1 MEKIT
6 LDTKD
11 KAKNTVGGADKKS
24 APVNLNTSKIGTGKT
39 TAKKVE
45 AAIIEEKDLVNEN
58 KNKSS
63 ASNSKE
69 QPVNSAKESSTNSDK
84 SKDFK
89 EGSAEINLDDDK
101 DSKKRAKVNFMSE
114 GFMKDFLSQKAE
126 KNTEETNDSS
136 SSNSGQSSDNKSSQ
150 PSSHTSSNVDFNSNK
165 VTESGLSPEDF
176 RDFANVA
183 MEILDMGISQL
194 MRFYAKDNTSEPYE
208 LPKNKMDRL
217 SRQLGNL
224 FVKYNTKFSLEFMF
238 FVTLCICYSGSFAEA
253 KKQRKIIT
261 ENGGVVPKRNPG
273 RVTKG

>member
-1 MEKIT
+1 MEKIIPEI
-6 LDTKD
+6 KD
-11 KAKNTVGGADKKS
+11 KAKSTDKKA
-24 APVNLNTSKIGTGKT
+24 APVNLNTSKIGAGKT

-45 AAIIEEKDLVNEN
+45 ATIIEEKDLVNEN
-58 KNKSS
+58 KEKSS
-63 ASNSKE
+63 TNNSKE
-69 QPVNSAKESSTNSDK
+69 QSSNTAKENNTKSDK
-84 SKDFK
+84 TNDFK
-89 EGSAEINLDDDK
+89 KGTAEINLDDDK
-101 DSKKRAKVNFMSE
+101 DSKKKAKVNFMSE
-114 GFMKDFLSQKAE
+114 GFMKDYLSQKTE
-126 KNTEETNDSS
+126 KNTEESNDSNA
-136 SSNSGQSSDNKSSQ
+136 SNAGQSSDGKSSQ
-150 PSSHTSSNVDFNSNK
+150 PSSQASSNVDFNSNR